1 MATVIKYFWI
11 SLLVSMLFEIAPA
24 SRFEQSFNKLQDLT
38 CLIPVWVI
46 IHAAKDAKKVE
57 ARK

>member
-1 MATVIKYFWI
+1 
-11 SLLVSMLFEIAPA
+11 MLFEIAPV
-24 SRFEQSFNKLQDLT
+24 STFRLSFNKLQDFM
-38 CLIPVWVI
+38 CLISVWVI